1 MEAYCSDGLQSDSAP
16 VLSSPDQA
24 GRVTCQS
31 SDIREVNLTPS
42 GSLRWEQGMRD
53 QPLAEWFMSLVNFWL
68 PWADCPIDSWWRLG
82 SNGYRKS
89 SVSLRLL
96 ALERETSIIE
106 QQQKCWFNN
115 IVAKRINWCQ
125 LHAFSSFSFWNI
137 LEVVFI
143 NLKDESIYGVDVLFA
158 SNSFFDE
165 YLE

>member
-1 MEAYCSDGLQSDSAP
+1 MSILNAPFSALHIYFLDRYKYMYLKVRKKQSKWFFLTNDHMPPQTKGQQHALLNQRQFFTLQNNFFLEAYCSDGLQSDSAP

-31 SDIREVNLTPS
+31 SDIREVNLAPS

-96 ALERETSIIE
+96 ALER
-106 QQQKCWFNN
+106 
-115 IVAKRINWCQ
+115 
-125 LHAFSSFSFWNI
+125 
-137 LEVVFI
+137 
-143 NLKDESIYGVDVLFA
+143 
-158 SNSFFDE
+158 
-165 YLE
+165 

>member
-1 MEAYCSDGLQSDSAP
+1 MTTCHLKRKGSSMHYLIKGSFFTLQNNFFLEAYCSDGLQSDSAP

-31 SDIREVNLTPS
+31 SDIREANLAPS

-89 SVSLRLL
+89 SVSLPSIGTW
-96 ALERETSIIE
+96 ALNIHHRATAKMLV
-106 QQQKCWFNN
+106 QQHCCK
-115 IVAKRINWCQ
+115 
-125 LHAFSSFSFWNI
+125 
-137 LEVVFI
+137 
-143 NLKDESIYGVDVLFA
+143 KD
-158 SNSFFDE
+158 
-165 YLE
+165 